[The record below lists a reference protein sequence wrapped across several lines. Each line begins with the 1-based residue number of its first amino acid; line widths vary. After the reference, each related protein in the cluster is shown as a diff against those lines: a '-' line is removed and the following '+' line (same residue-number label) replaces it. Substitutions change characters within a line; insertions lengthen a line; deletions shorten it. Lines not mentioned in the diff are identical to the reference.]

1 MGVPADKTT
10 KMKRN
15 KRRSHHALLRP
26 NPSNCPQCG
35 ELKLPHRVCNC
46 GFYKGK
52 EVIAARTQA

>member
-1 MGVPADKTT
+1 
-10 KMKRN
+10 MKRN

-35 ELKLPHRVCNC
+35 ELKLPHRVCHC

-52 EVIAARTQA
+52 EVIAVRTQA